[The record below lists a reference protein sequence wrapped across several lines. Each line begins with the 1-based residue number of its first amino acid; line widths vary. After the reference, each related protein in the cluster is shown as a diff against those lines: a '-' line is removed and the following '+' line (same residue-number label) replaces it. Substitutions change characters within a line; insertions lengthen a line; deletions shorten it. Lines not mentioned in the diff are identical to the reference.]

1 MSKYN
6 SCTYGEL
13 TALANEAKG
22 LFGVTATSLGYS
34 ILREEIPVFTLGEGK
49 RCVVLVGGLQGTE
62 AISAALLLD
71 FIKDYSQQVQKGNK
85 VYEINMPYLFA
96 ERRIV
101 VVPFL
106 NPDGISYATEG
117 VNGENPLFDR
127 VTQMNGTADFSRWQA
142 NARGVTLTRNFGA
155 GFARGKEEERA
166 RGVWNGAPVGFGGEY
181 PESEPESAALG
192 RFLRLL
198 APDLMGMIE
207 WHVGGGIVCSCRD
220 KLSAKTLAAG
230 RILGRTMGNREQ
242 TPGITSPL
250 GSPAD
255 WCIEALSRPAYRVGV
270 DALHLGA
277 KASRAPL
284 YERLRQTLFT
294 FPFML

>member
-96 ERRIV
+96 ERRII

-106 NPDGISYATEG
+106 NPDGIAYATEG
-117 VNGENPLFDR
+117 IHDENPLFER
-127 VTQMNGTADFSRWQA
+127 VCRMNGGRELFDWQA
-142 NARGVTLTRNFGA
+142 NARGVTLTRNFQT
-155 GFARGKEEERA
+155 GFAEAKAEEA
-166 RGVWNGAPVGFGGEY
+166 ALAVLNGAPFGFGGEY

-192 RFLRLL
+192 RLLRFLGQDLL
-198 APDLMGMIE
+198 GMIE
-207 WHVGGGIVCSCRD
+207 WRVGSGVSCSCRD

-230 RILGRTMGNREQ
+230 RILSRVLGSREQ
-242 TPGITSPL
+242 TPVI
-250 GSPAD
+250 SPALGAPSD
-255 WCIEALSRPAYRVGV
+255 WCIEALSRPAYRVGL
-270 DALHLGA
+270 DRSLLA
-277 KASRAPL
+277 KARSRASL
-284 YERLRQTLFT
+284 YERVRQALFT